1 MEFKTKMGMERNGT
15 MNYFD
20 LKKLKIKIE
29 KQKRKVAKIRERSTS
44 ITQKLSGMPHS
55 GNVSDNVGNAAC
67 LLYDAEQVLDKL
79 QRQLDDGINS
89 ISDEYIREIIDA
101 KINHNFSWTKIA
113 VSMGGNNTGDSVRMM
128 CTRYKW

>member
-1 MEFKTKMGMERNGT
+1 

-29 KQKRKVAKIRERSTS
+29 KQKLKVAKIRERSTS

-67 LLYDAEQVLDKL
+67 LMYDAEQLLDKL
-79 QRQLDDGINS
+79 QRQLNDGINS

-113 VSMGGNNTGDSVRMM
+113 LSMGGNNTGDSVRMM

>member
-1 MEFKTKMGMERNGT
+1 

-20 LKKLKIKIE
+20 LKRLKIKIE
-29 KQKRKVAKIRERSTS
+29 NQRLKVAKIRERSTS

-67 LLYDAEQVLDKL
+67 LLYDAEQLLDKL
-79 QRQLDDGINS
+79 QQQLDDAINS
-89 ISDEYIREIIDA
+89 IPDEYIREMIDA
-101 KINHNFSWTKIA
+101 KINHNYSWTKIA
-113 VSMGGNNTGDSVRMM
+113 LSMGGNNTGDSVRMI

>member
-1 MEFKTKMGMERNGT
+1 

-20 LKKLKIKIE
+20 VKRLKAKIE
-29 KQKRKVAKIRERSTS
+29 NQKLKVAKIRERSTS
-44 ITQKLSGMPHS
+44 TTPNLNGMPHS
-55 GNVSDNVGNAAC
+55 SNISDSVGNAAC
-67 LLYDAEQVLDKL
+67 LLYDAERLLKKL

-89 ISDEYIREIIDA
+89 IPDEYIREMIDA